1 MDRSSL
7 RSYHYTQ
14 YKGSRQHLDY
24 KLSDK
29 HVRVLLHTHGVA
41 QETYSANAPPCLL
54 LFVST
59 PQQPF
64 HKHARHRRH
73 VMIEDGLI
81 SILNQ
86 VLANMAHLQAT

>member
-1 MDRSSL
+1 MLMR
-7 RSYHYTQ
+7 H
-14 YKGSRQHLDY
+14 
-24 KLSDK
+24 
-29 HVRVLLHTHGVA
+29 
-41 QETYSANAPPCLL
+41 PCLL

-59 PQQPF
+59 PQQPL
-64 HKHARHRRH
+64 HKHARHRRR